1 MNDLFRQAGA
11 YVDVYPHDM
20 EPGSVSDNWECDLRG
35 CPNTLLTPHIG
46 TPSPPMLAPLMRH
59 RWRRVLTR
67 TALLFLALLQVAPPK
82 RRRRQS
88 A

>member
-1 MNDLFRQAGA
+1 M
-11 YVDVYPHDM
+11 DVYPHDM

-46 TPSPPMLAPLMRH
+46 KPPSPPMLAPLMRH

-67 TALLFLALLQVAPPK
+67 GALFFLALLQVALPK